1 MREFSFD
8 GAIKIGTPFELPE
21 ASAIRLC
28 QRTQVDGS
36 DKYPAARVPRAH
48 KFTAVRNILLRREFL
63 VHTKFTADIRVDVLV
78 REYLARAS
86 SQFTDVLLRHEL
98 IL

>member
-28 QRTQVDGS
+28 QRTQVD
-36 DKYPAARVPRAH
+36 DPAARVPRAH

-63 VHTKFTADIRVDVLV
+63 VHTRFTADIRVDVLV